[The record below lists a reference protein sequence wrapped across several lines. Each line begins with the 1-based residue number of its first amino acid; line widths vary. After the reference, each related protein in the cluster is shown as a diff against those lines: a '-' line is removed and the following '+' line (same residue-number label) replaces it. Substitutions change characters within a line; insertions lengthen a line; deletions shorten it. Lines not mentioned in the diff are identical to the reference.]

1 MVPVFHLEYLNFI
14 IIIILFHFIAYDY
27 AHEGPGFPTW
37 HRLLVL
43 TLERE
48 IQIALNDSSFSLSYW
63 DWTDFQGQPDW
74 KSLIFSDDKLGGYNE
89 TGYLTGEY
97 YNPENW
103 TSICWPEVGTNETCD
118 PTDPSGI
125 RPIIRCNRNYA
136 CTADAGLFPTEADAY
151 RALNN
156 YKLWRDSSSNE
167 PYASYNKFAKNSFGN
182 FLEGFSVVPSSGEYN
197 PLNSGVSNVSD
208 TESILI
214 GTLLHNVVRCDL
226 KYYFYYCRCCLYY
239 LRYAC

>member
-1 MVPVFHLEYLNFI
+1 M
-14 IIIILFHFIAYDY
+14 
-27 AHEGPGFPTW
+27 
-37 HRLLVL
+37 
-43 TLERE
+43 ERE
-48 IQIALNDSSFSLSYW
+48 IQIALNDSTFTLSYW

-103 TSICWPEVGTNETCD
+103 LTICWPEVETNQTCD
-118 PTDPSGI
+118 LTDPSGI

-156 YKLWRDSSSNE
+156 YKLWRDNSSNE

-182 FLEGFSVVPSSGEYN
+182 FLEGFSVVPSSREYN
-197 PLNSGVSNVSD
+197 PLNSGVANVSD

-214 GTLLHNVVRCDL
+214 GTLLHNVARCIIFIIADAI
-226 KYYFYYCRCCLYY
+226 CTT
-239 LRYAC
+239 